1 MAEKAKVLRAGVG
14 LTIGNYLLKGVVF
27 LTAPIFARLMT
38 TADYGVYNVF
48 VSYESIFFVILGL
61 AIHSSYKNAYY
72 KFRDPDHPESELG
85 YQKYISVTICFL
97 FASLAFWL
105 GAALVFRRPLAGLL
119 GIEQPLLYILVIGSF
134 IDTVTNCYS
143 TDKGIHYQYKELLIV
158 SFVGTVLGIALSILL
173 MKTVCADRMVLGRI
187 LGSTVPGVCI
197 YLAIALRY
205 VFRASPRGM
214 GKALAWGIRYSLPIV
229 PHGISQMILSQFD
242 RIMILRMI
250 GESEAGIYS
259 FAYILYSMV
268 AITANSVD
276 GVWSPWFYEKRE
288 KEDRNAIHRGSSL
301 FILIMLLASVGVV
314 MLCPELI
321 RILGGKKYEAA
332 IACAVPI
339 VCAGFFSGIYNIPCL
354 VEYYHEKTGLI
365 AVSTAAAAVL
375 NIILNAVFIP
385 RFGYAAAS
393 YTTLFT
399 YMVYFLAH
407 YLLAKKIEGKSLFPT
422 KLILL
427 STLLL
432 FAAAGIALANV
443 GRFGVRFAFLALSV
457 LLTLLFEERSLH
469 FIHDRLK
476 TRGEDTGSKGG
487 RT

>member
-1 MAEKAKVLRAGVG
+1 MIGFRKDNKVVKAGIG

-27 LTAPIFARLMT
+27 LTTPIFARLMT
-38 TADYGVYNVF
+38 TGDYGVYNVF

-85 YQKYISVTICFL
+85 YQKYVSATICFL
-97 FASLAFWL
+97 FVSLAFWL
-105 GAALVFRRPLAGLL
+105 GAALVFRRPLSGLL
-119 GIEQPLLYILVIGSF
+119 KMESSLIYVLVVGSF
-134 IDTVTNCYS
+134 VDAVTNCYS
-143 TDKGIHYQYKELLIV
+143 ADKGIHYQYRELLAV
-158 SFVGTVLGIALSILL
+158 SFLGTVLSIALSILL
-173 MKTVCADRMVLGRI
+173 MKTVYADRMVIGRI
-187 LGSTVPGVCI
+187 LGSTIPGVCI

-205 VFRASPRGM
+205 VFRASARGM
-214 GKALAWGIRYSLPIV
+214 EKALAWGIRYSLPIV

-242 RIMILRMI
+242 RIMILRII

-268 AITANSVD
+268 AITANSID

-288 KEDRNAIHRGSSL
+288 KEEQEAIHRGSSL
-301 FILIMLLASVGVV
+301 FILIMLVISVGVV

-321 RILGGKKYEAA
+321 RILGGRKYEASV
-332 IACAVPI
+332 ACAIPI

-354 VEYYHEKTGLI
+354 VEYYHEKTGMI
-365 AVSTAAAAVL
+365 AVSTAAAAIL

-385 RFGYAAAS
+385 RYGYVMAS

-427 STLLL
+427 SALLL
-432 FAAAGIALANV
+432 FAGAGVALTNA
-443 GRFGVRFAFLALSV
+443 GRFGVRFVFLALFLAA
-457 LLTLLFEERSLH
+457 LLIYEERTFHYLK
-469 FIHDRLK
+469 DRLHG
-476 TRGEDTGSKGG
+476 RGE
-487 RT
+487 